1 MLRLSRALLP
11 LSATATLAPIL
22 LALAPA
28 TAQAQGWGG
37 WGGGYGPGWGGYG
50 GFDGPRRGPT
60 AAEPSSRIDVTSYR
74 SADALALL
82 GKGRIVVAGV
92 DAPADALEQGADEPT
107 PDKLP
112 VYEAAVVDSL
122 VGHGYDTQTVSDA
135 GQIAQVA
142 VSHQVVVPEE
152 QKHSPV
158 SGAMSTTVSNY
169 GSAVSLGVALDFT
182 KPAKAI
188 VATRMDV
195 RIRDKASGRVLWEG
209 HAEGMAREGEGG
221 LDDGKMAAR
230 LAKALFAR
238 FPEGQVVVADAA
250 APGNGSAGLAPA
262 GAAPAQGTP

>member
-1 MLRLSRALLP
+1 MFRRARARFRFSVLAL
-11 LSATATLAPIL
+11 ATGI
-22 LALAPA
+22 ALAPA
-28 TAQAQGWGG
+28 AQAQAWGG
-37 WGGGYGPGWGGYG
+37 WGGGYGPGWGGG
-50 GFDGPRRGPT
+50 GWGGPGWGGYDGPRRGAG

-82 GKGRIVVAGV
+82 GKGKIVVAGV
-92 DAPADALEQGADEPT
+92 DAPAEDLEQGADEPT
-107 PDKLP
+107 PDKVP
-112 VYEAAVVDSL
+112 VYEAAVVDAL

-158 SGAMSTTVSNY
+158 SGAMSTTVSNR

-188 VATRMDV
+188 VSTRMDV

-209 HAEGMAREGEGG
+209 HAEGVAREGEGG

-238 FPEGQVVVADAA
+238 FPEGQVVVADAGG
-250 APGNGSAGLAPA
+250 APTAPLNS
-262 GAAPAQGTP
+262 PADATP

>member
-1 MLRLSRALLP
+1 MPRRPSLRFLAL
-11 LSATATLAPIL
+11 
-22 LALAPA
+22 LAPA
-28 TAQAQGWGG
+28 AAALALPMAAQAQGWGG
-37 WGGGYGPGWGGYG
+37 YGGGFGGPWGGAWSGPGGGY
-50 GFDGPRRGPT
+50 DGARRASP
-60 AAEPSSRIDVTSYR
+60 EPSSKIDVTSYR
-74 SADALALL
+74 SADAMALL
-82 GKGRIVVAGV
+82 GKGKIVIAGV
-92 DAPADALEQGADEPT
+92 DAPAEDLEQGADEPT

-112 VYEAAVVDSL
+112 VYEAAVVDAL
-122 VGHGYDTQTVSDA
+122 VGHGYDTQTATDA

-152 QKHSPV
+152 QKRSPV
-158 SGAMSTTVSNY
+158 SGAMSTTVSNR

-188 VATRMDV
+188 VSTRMDV

-238 FPEGQVVVADAA
+238 FPEGQVVVADAG
-250 APGNGSAGLAPA
+250 APGNVPAGMVPIPPA
-262 GAAPAQGTP
+262 GAPTP